1 MAKEEKTVK
10 PAAIKPFP
18 LEVNGARGEAELWVG
33 DVPLVVAASMSG
45 LAAVSTRLECKSFQ
59 ELFIRLSDVEAA
71 ATIAGIELLT
81 VRGDRLAAIQALKLK
96 HFPACK
102 AAFLTV
108 LSHHFDGDEGNVE
121 AVDEAAQ

>member
-1 MAKEEKTVK
+1 MAKEERTVAK
-10 PAAIKPFP
+10 VKKPFP

-59 ELFIRLSDVEAA
+59 ELFVRLSDVEAA

-96 HFPACK
+96 HFAACK
-102 AAFLTV
+102 AAFLTA
-108 LSHHFDGDEGNVE
+108 LGHHFDGAEGNVE
-121 AVDEAAQ
+121 AVDEAAE